1 MYILM
6 IAAAFQAAFSP
17 MNAEQGGWC
26 CDLGVQG
33 MAHGQGRRRMEMRE
47 GARIPSSSKTRERG
61 VVSLIATVL
70 LRCCDV

>member
-1 MYILM
+1 MVANMRAERCGALEHNVAIMGLRSRMYVLM

-33 MAHGQGRRRMEMRE
+33 MAHGKE
-47 GARIPSSSKTRERG
+47 GEKWR
-61 VVSLIATVL
+61 
-70 LRCCDV
+70 